1 MAFVLYPDPRLS
13 KPAPL
18 THGVS
23 DDLRAIGA
31 RLLAALA
38 EAQAY
43 GLAAAHIGEVA
54 PIIALNTTPEQSE
67 RGDALLYNP
76 RVVAVAS
83 ETAAGRE
90 GSVSMP
96 GIEAEIERPVWA
108 EIAYETG
115 EGEPRTLRY
124 EGFLARCAI
133 HEIEQMNGVFFLSH
147 LSRLKRDM
155 LVKRF
160 GKLQRAG

>member
-1 MAFVLYPDPRLS
+1 MPLAIYPDARLFN
-13 KPAPL
+13 AAVL
-18 THGVS
+18 TEAVD
-23 DDLRAIGA
+23 DDLRAVGA
-31 RLLAALA
+31 RLLAALN

-54 PIIALNTTPEQSE
+54 PVIALNTTPEQAS
-67 RGDALLYNP
+67 RSDALFYNP
-76 RVVAVAS
+76 RLVAGAS
-83 ETAAGRE
+83 ETVVGRE

-108 EIAYETG
+108 EIAYHTG

-124 EGFLARCAI
+124 DGFLARCAI